1 MDYRFEHEK
10 LAQSFFSENSVRE
23 SAADTGVSTSTRTST
38 RTRTMG
44 EKRRRGDTEIRL
56 RFVSLTTP

>member
-23 SAADTGVSTSTRTST
+23 SAADTSVEDEYEDENDGGETETR
-38 RTRTMG
+38 
-44 EKRRRGDTEIRL
+44 
-56 RFVSLTTP
+56 